1 MTMRRILRVNSLR
14 PKAAETSRTE
24 TGVKACAL
32 ARTSQS
38 PEATLHPIQQGD
50 R

>member
-24 TGVKACAL
+24 TGVKACL
-32 ARTSQS
+32 RARTSQS
-38 PEATLHPIQQGD
+38 PDVAFSSNTVGD
-50 R
+50 